1 MTSSVPVQHNRHVC
15 RGGSN
20 IARRAV
26 AAGQC
31 DLGRE
36 RFRAGVRGARFR
48 LYWARLPQRRCA
60 WGAWRRTVE

>member
-1 MTSSVPVQHNRHVC
+1 MTTSEMPGGPDRHVC

-36 RFRAGVRGARFR
+36 RFRAGLCGVRLR
-48 LYWARLPQRRCA
+48 LWWARLPQRHCESSVAAHR
-60 WGAWRRTVE
+60 